1 VHLLSERAY
10 GQRALSGTERA
21 GLDERGDVFRDLL
34 AENAVHS
41 FAPYATFAVATN
53 LYWSLRPQAV
63 QSIFCV
69 VAHSPVTA
77 FATMAVAGVVVSWK
91 ELKMKSSL
99 PPFPLRTIA
108 SHPLCPFLQRVV
120 LTGIVKG
127 YVRGK
132 DFSPRYH
139 PLGEAPSWFLALSPQ
154 RRDPVFEL
162 AAGDGVLYDTRV
174 AAALVDEAS
183 DAVLASADLI
193 ARARERELVAH
204 AQTVLDALRDVF
216 TAKGG
221 DALRESERRLFE
233 ALASVEPS
241 LKPHGGSRF
250 NGSSW
255 SQVDCAYAPVFS
267 LMLFFP
273 RLRDAS
279 AWNELTNVRRWG
291 LALFDHP
298 HVQASRCEMY
308 REEFERFFQ
317 RTGSHFPHFADHS

>member
-1 VHLLSERAY
+1 L
-10 GQRALSGTERA
+10 
-21 GLDERGDVFRDLL
+21 
-34 AENAVHS
+34 
-41 FAPYATFAVATN
+41 
-53 LYWSLRPQAV
+53 
-63 QSIFCV
+63 
-69 VAHSPVTA
+69 TA
-77 FATMAVAGVVVSWK
+77 FAAIAVAGVLVPWK
-91 ELKMKSSL
+91 ELMMKSSL

-139 PLGEAPSWFLALSPQ
+139 SLGEAPSWFLALSPL

-162 AAGDGVLYDTRV
+162 AAGDGILYDTRV

-183 DAVLASADLI
+183 DAVLASADVV

-221 DALRESERRLFE
+221 DALRESERRLFG
-233 ALASVEPS
+233 ALATVETS
-241 LKPHGGSRF
+241 LKAHGGSHF
-250 NGSSW
+250 DGSSW
-255 SQVDCAYAPVFS
+255 SQIDCAYGPVFS

-273 RLRDAS
+273 RLRNTS
-279 AWNELTNVRRWG
+279 AWDELPNVRRWG
-291 LALFDHP
+291 LALFDDP
-298 HVQASRCEMY
+298 NVQESRCESY

-317 RTGSHFPHFADHS
+317 RTGSHFPHVAEHS